1 MLGLRQKFEAR
12 RKVYSMARNYLLY
25 DVFTTERLAGNP
37 LAVVLDSDGLD
48 TAGMQAIAREFNLS
62 ETVFVLAA
70 DNPKHRN
77 RIRIFTPDY
86 EMPFAGHPT
95 VGSAIALAELA
106 GEAAGI
112 FVLEENIGPVRCA
125 VSKHDG
131 STFAEFD
138 LAKLPEPLELKADPE
153 AIGAALGLAPHEI
166 GFENHR
172 VAFWS
177 AGVPYVTIPVAG
189 LEEAA
194 KIRLD
199 NQAWSELAP
208 RKSEWAFASP
218 YVYCRETVRRD
229 NAFHVRMI
237 VPGTPSYEDPATG
250 SAAAAFA
257 GAIMHF
263 DRPGD
268 GLSRLWIEQGLEM
281 GRPSRIRLELDVEGG
296 KLAAARIGGQA
307 IKVAEGMLLV

>member
-1 MLGLRQKFEAR
+1 MQGR
-12 RKVYSMARNYLLY
+12 RYCVY
-25 DVFTTERLAGNP
+25 DVFTAERLAGNP
-37 LAVVLDSDGLD
+37 LAIVLDCEGLD
-48 TAGMQAIAREFNLS
+48 LAAMQSIAREFNLS
-62 ETVFVLAA
+62 ESVFVLPPE
-70 DNPKHRN
+70 NPKHRA

-95 VGSAIALAELA
+95 VGTAVALAEA
-106 GEAAGI
+106 GGEASDGL

-125 VSKHDG
+125 VKG
-131 STFAEFD
+131 GKGATFAEFD
-138 LAKLPEPLELKADPE
+138 LAKLPERLDLAADPE
-153 AIGAALGLAPHEI
+153 AIGAALGLGPHEI

-172 VAFWS
+172 VSFWS
-177 AGVPYVTIPVAG
+177 AGVPYVTIPVKDLGA
-189 LEEAA
+189 AA
-194 KIRLD
+194 KVRLD

-208 RKSEWAFASP
+208 KKSEWAFASP

-257 GAIMHF
+257 GAILHF

-307 IKVAEGMLLV
+307 IKVAEGVLLV

>member
-1 MLGLRQKFEAR
+1 MR
-12 RKVYSMARNYLLY
+12 RDYLLY
-25 DVFTTERLAGNP
+25 DVFTTDRLAGNP
-37 LAVVLDSDGLD
+37 LAVVLDSGGLD
-48 TAGMQAIAREFNLS
+48 TAAMQAIAREFNLS
-62 ETVFVLAA
+62 ESVFVLPP
-70 DNPKHRN
+70 DNPKHRA

-106 GEAAGI
+106 DIALAEMADNDGAASI

-131 STFAEFD
+131 ATFAEFD
-138 LAKLPEPLELKADPE
+138 LAKLPEPLKLEADPV

-177 AGVPYVTIPVAG
+177 AGVPYVTIPVAN
-189 LEEAA
+189 LEAA
-194 KIRLD
+194 GRIRLD

-218 YVYCRETVRRD
+218 YVYCRETV
-229 NAFHVRMI
+229 NHESAFHVRMV

-257 GAIMHF
+257 GAVMHF
-263 DRPGD
+263 DAPTD
-268 GLSRLWIEQGLEM
+268 GVSQLWIEQGLEM
-281 GRPSRIRLELDVEGG
+281 GRPSRIRLELSVQGG
-296 KLAAARIGGQA
+296 KLVSARIGGNA
-307 IKVAEGMLLV
+307 VKVAEGKLFV

>member
-1 MLGLRQKFEAR
+1 
-12 RKVYSMARNYLLY
+12 MARNYLLY

-62 ETVFVLAA
+62 ETVFVLPA

-106 GEAAGI
+106 GEATRI

-125 VSKHDG
+125 VSEHDG

-177 AGVPYVTIPVAG
+177 AGVPYVTIPVAD
-189 LEEAA
+189 LEAAA

-208 RKSEWAFASP
+208 RKSEWAMASP
-218 YVYCRETVRRD
+218 YVYCRETVHHD
-229 NAFHVRMI
+229 SAFHVRMI

-263 DRPGD
+263 DAPTD
-268 GLSRLWIEQGLEM
+268 GTSQLWIEQGLEM
-281 GRPSRIRLELDVEGG
+281 GRPSRIRLELNVDGG
-296 KLAAARIGGQA
+296 KLASARIGGHA
-307 IKVAEGMLLV
+307 IKVAEGTLFV

>member
-1 MLGLRQKFEAR
+1 MQT
-12 RKVYSMARNYLLY
+12 RNYLLY

-37 LAVVLDSDGLD
+37 LAVVLDSKGLD
-48 TAGMQAIAREFNLS
+48 TSAMQAIAREFNLS
-62 ETVFVLAA
+62 ESVFVLPP
-70 DNPKHRN
+70 DDPKHRN

-95 VGSAIALAELA
+95 VGAAIALAELA
-106 GEAAGI
+106 GEGDAGI

-131 STFAEFD
+131 ATFAEFD
-138 LAKLPEPLELKADPE
+138 LAKLPEPLKLEADPH

-166 GFENHR
+166 GFENHL
-172 VAFWS
+172 VSFWS
-177 AGVPYVTIPVAG
+177 AGVPYVTIPVAN
-189 LEEAA
+189 LEVVGRI
-194 KIRLD
+194 KLD

-218 YVYCRETVRRD
+218 YVYCRQTVNHD
-229 NAFHVRMI
+229 SAFHVRMI

-263 DRPGD
+263 DGPTD
-268 GLSRLWIEQGLEM
+268 GISQLWIEQGLEM
-281 GRPSRIRLELDVEGG
+281 GRPSRIRLELTVEAG
-296 KLAAARIGGQA
+296 KLASARIGGHA
-307 IKVAEGMLLV
+307 VKVAEGKLFV

>member
-1 MLGLRQKFEAR
+1 MLGLRQKFGTR
-12 RKVYSMARNYLLY
+12 RKVFSMARNYLLY

-62 ETVFVLAA
+62 ETVFVLPA

-106 GEAAGI
+106 GEATRI

-125 VSKHDG
+125 VSEHDG

-177 AGVPYVTIPVAG
+177 AGVPYVTIPVAD
-189 LEEAA
+189 LEAAA

-208 RKSEWAFASP
+208 RKSEWAMASP
-218 YVYCRETVRRD
+218 YVYCRETVHHD
-229 NAFHVRMI
+229 SAFHVRMI

-263 DRPGD
+263 DAPTD
-268 GLSRLWIEQGLEM
+268 GTSQLWIEQGLEM
-281 GRPSRIRLELDVEGG
+281 GRPSRIRLELNVDGG
-296 KLAAARIGGQA
+296 KLASARIGGHA
-307 IKVAEGMLLV
+307 IKVAEGTLFV